1 MMSTE
6 SGLAAVILAGGLGLR
21 LRAAVPD
28 LPKPMAPLNGRPFLA
43 HLMDYWLGQG
53 VVRFILSV
61 GYRHKAIIGF
71 FGAAYRGAALDYAV
85 EETPLGTG
93 GGLLLA
99 LEQMP
104 GEAPFLALNGDTF
117 FAVDASALR
126 RFHAQSAAGCTLA
139 LFRADEAD
147 RYMGVRLAPDGRVE
161 DLAAG
166 RGAPGALA
174 NGGVYVFN
182 PAMLRERGFVAG
194 EKISLEET
202 LLPSLKDAG
211 DRIFGMACPGR
222 FIDIGVPADYARA
235 RDILP

>member
-1 MMSTE
+1 
-6 SGLAAVILAGGLGLR
+6 
-21 LRAAVPD
+21 
-28 LPKPMAPLNGRPFLA
+28 
-43 HLMDYWLGQG
+43 
-53 VVRFILSV
+53 
-61 GYRHKAIIGF
+61 
-71 FGAAYRGAALDYAV
+71 
-85 EETPLGTG
+85 
-93 GGLLLA
+93 
-99 LEQMP
+99 
-104 GEAPFLALNGDTF
+104 
-117 FAVDASALR
+117 
-126 RFHAQSAAGCTLA
+126 
-139 LFRADEAD
+139 
-147 RYMGVRLAPDGRVE
+147 MGVRLAPDGRVE